1 MTITI
6 ERGTES
12 TASAVDFTGTVN
24 LRRMNVRKDVAEAA
38 TKELTRAIGG
48 NTFDA
53 MRLGSILSGQLGISE
68 AFTSSD
74 FKYAA
79 FKELDTEMQRQY
91 AELPAV
97 ASIDVTVHKPEAQL
111 PVDLADVSITLTR
124 SRIR

>member
-24 LRRMNVRKDVAEAA
+24 LRRVNVRKDVAEAA

-68 AFTSSD
+68 AFSTSD

-79 FKELDTEMQRQY
+79 L
-91 AELPAV
+91 
-97 ASIDVTVHKPEAQL
+97 
-111 PVDLADVSITLTR
+111 R
-124 SRIR
+124 SSTPRCSGSTPNCRPSGSSTPT